1 MGEEQA
7 ASRGQVRD
15 AGRIRQVSG
24 LERLEAEPLTGA
36 LVSKAY
42 FGCYS

>member
-15 AGRIRQVSG
+15 AGRVRQVSG
-24 LERLEAEPLTGA
+24 LEQLEAEPLTGA
-36 LVSKAY
+36 LLSKAY
-42 FGCYS
+42 FGC